1 MKEGEVLHYITNY
14 EAWLRLSKREKTA
27 KTYLGEV
34 RMFAEWWEGVYGKPF
49 DPQEVIS
56 LDTSD
61 YKQYLTT
68 VAKGKQGKRLSMIT
82 VNKKLEALRS
92 YFHFLMNEDKS
103 LDKSPMEH
111 IKTQRIHSATMA
123 EPRWLDRNEKN
134 RFLRT
139 IESIGEKKSNQKIR
153 NKAICYLMLMAGLRV
168 SEVVSLRFDD
178 IELNRGLLTVQ
189 DGKGGK
195 MRRVTISKEIIKAVQ
210 DWYEV
215 RGEQPTD
222 AVFVSQKRTPLT
234 VQGVEDFFKKLKE
247 EAHIE
252 ELTPHVLRHT
262 FCHDLIEKGYPI
274 SLVAD
279 LAGHSDLNTTR
290 LYTKSSEEER
300 RNAVESLSARS

>member
-1 MKEGEVLHYITNY
+1 MKEGEVLNY
-14 EAWLRLSKREKTA
+14 LTDYGDWLHLNKREKTA

-34 RMFAEWWEGVYGKPF
+34 RMFAEWWEGVYGKSF
-49 DPQEVIS
+49 DPKEVIP

-61 YKQYLTT
+61 YKQYLMT

-82 VNKKLEALRS
+82 VNKKLEALRNF
-92 YFHFLMNEDKS
+92 FHYLTNEDKS
-103 LDKSPMEH
+103 IDKSPMDH
-111 IKTQRIHSATMA
+111 IKTQRIHAATMA

-139 IESIGEKKSNQKIR
+139 IENIGDKKVKQKIR
-153 NKAICYLMLMAGLRV
+153 NKAICYLMLQSGLRV
-168 SEVVSLRFDD
+168 SEVVSLHRDD
-178 IELNRGLLTVQ
+178 IELEKGLLTVQ

-195 MRRVTISKEIIKAVQ
+195 MRRVTISKEVIKAIQ
-210 DWYEV
+210 DWLEV

-222 AVFVSQKRTPLT
+222 AVFVSQKRTPIT
-234 VQGVEDFFKKLKE
+234 VQGVEDFFEKLRKE
-247 EAHIE
+247 ANIE

-290 LYTKSSEEER
+290 LYTRSSEEER
-300 RNAVESLSARS
+300 RNAVESLSANS